1 VDLRARIGREC
12 RKSAVLVCIRVTQS
26 DRRTLYRVCLIIIR
40 NMALDLKFRTQ
51 IRSTTPKDIANF
63 NLRTADVFGVLNAS
77 LPISCAK
84 NSVMQND
91 ASPYIA
97 ATKSSEPC
105 TSTTQFGEID
115 HISGALQEMLKA
127 DWVSEIMTTNMKA
140 FFLDTI
146 CIMSRYPFYSKF
158 LYLRLTN
165 RMFSTLLLGH
175 DRPKYCNSPLS
186 ELWAFC
192 AK

>member
-1 VDLRARIGREC
+1 
-12 RKSAVLVCIRVTQS
+12 
-26 DRRTLYRVCLIIIR
+26 
-40 NMALDLKFRTQ
+40 MALDLKFRTQ
-51 IRSTTPKDIANF
+51 IRSTTPKDLANF
-63 NLRTADVFGVLNAS
+63 KLRTADVFGVLNAS

-105 TSTTQFGEID
+105 TSTMQFGEID